1 MILPN
6 VDAAQIPENK
16 ILGYLL
22 SSTHR
27 SGKAKAAFFVGAGFR
42 PQQWEKLAAA
52 LNRHARENPVV
63 TEEATVFGRRYVV
76 DGPLIA
82 ADGTALNVRSVWFI
96 NNNETAPRFVTAHPL
111 KRKIA

>member
-6 VDAAQIPENK
+6 ADAAQITENK

-27 SGKAKAAFFVGAGFR
+27 SGKAKAAFFERFGFTL
-42 PQQWEKLAAA
+42 QEWQKLAAA
-52 LNRHARENPVV
+52 LYRHARENPVA
-63 TEEATVFGRRYVV
+63 TEEVTAFGRRYVV

-82 ADGTALNVRSVWFI
+82 ADGTSLNVRSVWFI
-96 NNNETAPRFVTAHPL
+96 NNDGATPRFVTAHPL
-111 KRKIA
+111 KRKTA